1 MLTQS
6 VSSAFL
12 RNPKNGEL
20 LYQFFLLA
28 SGLQPLR
35 ITYREAQKQ
44 APPHCLRTLPPHRL
58 RLSPHL
64 RLHTASAPPLQVE
77 DARVKLDA
85 HQAQKPK
92 MQEAVAA
99 QEKLVQ
105 EARQRED
112 ATAQLAQLDHE
123 IALGQADEREKAL
136 EGRGRQAEGA
146 ARAEEDAGE
155 ALVAAEKA
163 QEELRRR
170 NEAQLKQAE
179 EQKAEQCASEMRLR
193 DTTKA
198 LKAKQRDVKQLETQK
213 KELAEKVEDAAA
225 TLQQAQVQKAAKVAA
240 QRKEERRANEQ
251 LARQQEQLGA
261 TAASK
266 KRDRDDAERELSA
279 AKQAQQGLQAAA
291 TKEGHARAQA
301 QRVAREAELEL
312 KNKLAARDKNA
323 LIKYGARSLFE
334 TASSLRDDSAPLAR
348 PASARAP
355 GCPGASG
362 GAVCRVLEHPRAA
375 DHPRSTNRCWDG
387 RVHRR
392 GGPREDLEGGNAS
405 GPAGAARAP
414 EAGARALPPC
424 RRERARQ
431 LAHAG
436 GDGGAP

>member
-44 APPHCLRTLPPHRL
+44 APPHRLRTLPPHRL
-58 RLSPHL
+58 RLSL
-64 RLHTASAPPLQVE
+64 RLHLHTASAPPLQVE

-179 EQKAEQCASEMRLR
+179 EQKAEQCASETRLR

-198 LKAKQRDVKQLETQK
+198 LKAKQRDVKQLEAQK

-261 TAASK
+261 TVASK
-266 KRDRDDAERELSA
+266 KTLLAETERELSK
-279 AKQAQQGLQAAA
+279 AKQEQQALQAAT
-291 TKEGHARAQA
+291 TKEGHARAHA

-323 LIKYGARSLFE
+323 LIKYGPQLGSKRRPPSLT
-334 TASSLRDDSAPLAR
+334 TAPPLAR
-348 PASARAP
+348 PAFAWAP
-355 GCPGASG
+355 GRPGAPE
-362 GAVCRVLEHPRAA
+362 GAVRRVSERPRAFLT
-375 DHPRSTNRCWDG
+375 STNRRWDG

-392 GGPREDLEGGNAS
+392 GGPREDLAGGATC

-424 RRERARQ
+424 CRERARP